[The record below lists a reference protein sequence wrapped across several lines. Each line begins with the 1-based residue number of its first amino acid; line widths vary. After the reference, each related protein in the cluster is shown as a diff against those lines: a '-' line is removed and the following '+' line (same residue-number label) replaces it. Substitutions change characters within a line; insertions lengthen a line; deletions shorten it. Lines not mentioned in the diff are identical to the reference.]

1 MCLAPEVDSM
11 IDGRESA
18 LARSFL
24 PPGFLDDVI
33 LCLRAEKRLM
43 LAVLEGAVSDFQK
56 YATASAGRGRRL
68 FADAEAW
75 LESSTSDQ
83 PLDFENIC
91 YALGFD
97 PSFIREG
104 LRRWRAARRREP
116 EPSRA
121 VLHFPFRRVTRAS
134 RATCGTP
141 TQPRVRADVGDRRAS
156 AGSTARKGKRRT
168 VNVG

>member
-1 MCLAPEVDSM
+1 M
-11 IDGRESA
+11 IDGGESA

-24 PPGFLDDVI
+24 PAGLRDDAVP
-33 LCLRAEKRLM
+33 CLRAEKRLM

-75 LESSTSDQ
+75 LESPTSDE

-121 VLHFPFRRVTRAS
+121 VLHFPFRRVTRAA
-134 RATCGTP
+134 RATRGTP
-141 TQPRVRADVGDRRAS
+141 TQPRVRADVGDRRGVSS